1 MFFTKIFVGPYCYVL
16 IVWVA
21 CIIILSLGECV
32 CPIGGACFIF
42 KEEVVLLSFREV
54 SCDALSNFPCIAV
67 VAEVSVIC
75 EYQDGDFCS
84 FEQMC

>member
-1 MFFTKIFVGPYCYVL
+1 MFFAEVLVGPYCYVL
-16 IVWVA
+16 IVWVSGVV
-21 CIIILSLGECV
+21 ILSSRECV
-32 CPIGGACFIF
+32 CSICSAWFVF

-54 SCDALSNFPCIAV
+54 SCDALSYFPGVAV

-84 FEQMC
+84 F